1 VYKEGCK
8 METVKEILE
17 WKNNKKEKS
26 LEEMFLDEKEKLEWD
41 VTDTLYSFLGI
52 YVIGLRSYYPQKFR
66 CTTFQIRTEKG
77 GNAYS
82 YKYIFSNYKEF
93 VGSESMF

>member
-1 VYKEGCK
+1 VYKEEGK

-52 YVIGLRSYYPQKFR
+52 YVIGLRSYYPPKFR
-66 CTTFQIRTEKG
+66 CTTFQIRTENHGILKHWDLQ
-77 GNAYS
+77 
-82 YKYIFSNYKEF
+82 KIPIIL
-93 VGSESMF
+93 